1 MIITNKNRESILPA
15 IAKEFINL
23 YKDYKG
29 IQKADIT
36 SAIALNAEQKKTV
49 TGIVKDYTGKEVEL
63 TEHID
68 ESLIGG
74 FILRVG
80 DQQIDDSIRRKLNDL
95 KVTLAS

>member
-1 MIITNKNRESILPA
+1 
-15 IAKEFINL
+15 
-23 YKDYKG
+23 
-29 IQKADIT
+29 
-36 SAIALNAEQKKTV
+36 V
-49 TGIVKDYTGKEVEL
+49 TKIVKDYTGKEVQL

-95 KVTLAS
+95 KVTMAS